1 MYDLRKITYN
11 CLEWNPLFVF
21 LEFLLGDD
29 LLVAPILNEG
39 AVARDIYLPKGK
51 WQDELQPGIVHNGNC
66 WLRNYTVQLDEL
78 AYFTRIS

>member
-1 MYDLRKITYN
+1 M
-11 CLEWNPLFVF
+11 EPFVF

-29 LLVAPILNEG
+29 VLVAPILNEG
-39 AVARDIYLPKGK
+39 AVTRDIYLPRGK
-51 WQDELQPGIVHNGNC
+51 WQDELQSGIVHNGNS